1 LSGAAL
7 AEPQK
12 LDDRILG
19 DVAGGYDFST
29 TSNWSLMAS
38 QSTNTTTETISN
50 VRNVTQD
57 LSAASANNNYATGL
71 WSTGVS
77 AMGTGSATVSGVIN

>member
-1 LSGAAL
+1 
-7 AEPQK
+7 
-12 LDDRILG
+12 
-19 DVAGGYDFST
+19 
-29 TSNWSLMAS
+29 
-38 QSTNTTTETISN
+38 